1 MYFSASP
8 QNSRCNRVNLIGFL
22 FGADPILLQFFFSRD
37 QTELNFRDRSTTLR
51 MAAGHLD
58 IGQYTLVRLALDIW
72 LGGTPRTKAMEIPAF
87 LTSSQIEN
95 LTIMFCVMRATKS
108 CSCQT
113 CKHRFGTQC
122 PSSFFTN
129 HCDA

>member
-1 MYFSASP
+1 MYFPASP
-8 QNSRCNRVNLIGFL
+8 QNSKCNRVNLIRFL
-22 FGADPILLQFFFSRD
+22 FGDDPILLQFFFTQD
-37 QTELNFRDRSTTLR
+37 QTQLNFRDRPATLR
-51 MAAGHLD
+51 MAGRHLY

-95 LTIMFCVMRATKS
+95 LTILFCVMRATKG
-108 CSCQT
+108 CGCQT
-113 CKHRFGTQC
+113 CKQRFGTQSTC
-122 PSSFFTN
+122 SFFTN